1 MNKTIKEKLERWF
14 KLYEDLIEFLSEDA
28 LAEKLPGLPSNELG
42 QQLWC
47 VVGARNSYLKA
58 LKAGEWKG
66 FDSPHLHHKLY
77 GQTAGRGQIAC
88 MGYLQFSIEY
98 ASVLNG
104 GGRTQSSAIVHSY
117 HDRTVYANCE

>member
-1 MNKTIKEKLERWF
+1 MTTWHYIRTGLKFAL
-14 KLYEDLIEFLSEDA
+14 LSISD
-28 LAEKLPGLPSNELG
+28 
-42 QQLWC
+42 
-47 VVGARNSYLKA
+47 
-58 LKAGEWKG
+58 
-66 FDSPHLHHKLY
+66 DSPHLHHKLY